1 VSIGL
6 DLGTTQFRSLR
17 VAGNELI
24 GRQCRAVYVVLSD
37 TVSHRRLL
45 EQSGAKF
52 ASCGD
57 DLVLFGDL
65 ALEWADILN
74 LAVVPLLPG
83 GRVPQSDPVAR
94 QILTLMVDAVLPP
107 AERLGDVCC
116 LTVPGGHDI
125 NVNQAELPYDVRFF
139 QQLVALRGYQPKL
152 ISSGQAVVL
161 AELAS
166 ASFSGIGI
174 SFGAGNCQ
182 IGIIHCGR
190 ELASCSFKEAPVDH
204 SADRMEPTSFN
215 TAREPIPADRMLRAA
230 RDQVLVRG
238 LTETLTAARDELDKQ
253 GVIRWLAQPT
263 HVVCTGRPTMESGF
277 SQLFAQV
284 WSSLEWPMKVGQLR
298 VTADAIYSIARG
310 CLIQSRLENCD
321 DLHRAA

>member
-1 VSIGL
+1 MSIGL

-17 VAGNELI
+17 IVGDELI

-37 TVSHRRLL
+37 TTSHRRLL

-52 ASCGD
+52 ASCGE
-57 DLVLFGDL
+57 DLVLFGDF

-74 LAVVPLLPG
+74 LSVVPLLPG

-94 QILTLMVDAVLPP
+94 QILTLMIDAVLPP

-125 NVNQAELPYDVRFF
+125 HQAELPYDVRFF

-152 ISSGQAVVL
+152 ISPGQAVVL
-161 AELAS
+161 AELAT

-182 IGIIHCGR
+182 IGVVHCGR
-190 ELASCSFKEAPVDH
+190 ELASCSFDECLVDD
-204 SADRMEPTSFN
+204 SADRIEPTASHV
-215 TAREPIPADRMLRAA
+215 THEPIPADRMLRAA
-230 RDQVLVRG
+230 RDQVLIRA
-238 LTETLTAARDELDKQ
+238 LTETLTAARDEFDKQ

-263 HVVCTGRPTMESGF
+263 HVVCTGRPTTEPGF
-277 SQLFAQV
+277 PQLFAQV
-284 WSSLEWPMKVGQLR
+284 WSSLEWPMKIGQLR
-298 VTADAIYSIARG
+298 VTTDAIYSIARG
-310 CLIQSRLENCD
+310 CLIQSRLENRD
-321 DLHRAA
+321 DKHRAA

>member
-1 VSIGL
+1 MSIGL

-17 VAGNELI
+17 IAGEELI
-24 GRQCRAVYVVLSD
+24 ARQCRAVYVVLSD
-37 TVSHRRLL
+37 TASHRRLL

-74 LAVVPLLPG
+74 LPVIALLPG

-94 QILTLMVDAVLPP
+94 QILTLMIDAVLPQ

-116 LTVPGGHDI
+116 LTIPGGHDI
-125 NVNQAELPYDVRFF
+125 HQAELPYDVRFF

-152 ISSGQAVVL
+152 ISPGQAVVL
-161 AELAS
+161 AELES

-182 IGIIHCGR
+182 IGIVHCGR
-190 ELASCSFKEAPVDH
+190 ELASCSFDECPVEH
-204 SADRMEPTSFN
+204 SSDRVEPTSAN
-215 TAREPIPADRMLRAA
+215 TGEESIPADRMLRAA

-238 LTETLTAARDELDKQ
+238 LTQTLTAARDELDRQ

-263 HVVCTGRPTMESGF
+263 HVVCTGRPTTESGF

-284 WSSLEWPMKVGQLR
+284 WSSLDWPMKVGQLR
-298 VTADAIYSIARG
+298 VSTDAIYSIARG
-310 CLIQSRLENCD
+310 CLIQSRLENRD
-321 DLHRAA
+321 DQHRAA

>member
-1 VSIGL
+1 MSIGL

-17 VAGNELI
+17 IAGGELI
-24 GRQCRAVYVVLSD
+24 GRQCRAVYVALLD
-37 TVSHRRLL
+37 TASHRRLL

-57 DLVLFGDL
+57 DLVLFGDV

-74 LAVVPLLPG
+74 LTIIPLLSG

-116 LTVPGGHDI
+116 LTVPGGYDI
-125 NVNQAELPYDVRFF
+125 NQVELPYDVRFF

-152 ISSGQAVVL
+152 ISPGQAVVL
-161 AELAS
+161 AELAT

-182 IGIIHCGR
+182 IGVVHCGR
-190 ELASCSFKEAPVDH
+190 ELASCSFSECVVDH
-204 SADRMEPTSFN
+204 SADRMEPTVSN
-215 TAREPIPADRMLRAA
+215 TGHESIPADRMLRAA

-238 LTETLTAARDELDKQ
+238 LTETLTAARDEFDKQ

-263 HVVCTGRPTMESGF
+263 HVVCTGRPTIEPGF
-277 SQLFAQV
+277 AQLFAQV
-284 WSSLEWPMKVGQLR
+284 WSSLDWPMKVAQLR
-298 VTADAIYSIARG
+298 VATDAIYSIARG
-310 CLIQSRLENCD
+310 CLIQSRLENND
-321 DLHRAA
+321 DKHRAA